1 MVTWNISVATEKLTK
16 RHIDGLKSAT
26 KPYRHYDTELK
37 GFGVLVLPS
46 GIKSYIVEYRPD
58 GGGRNVAKKRMTLGR
73 VGELTPEQAR
83 TLARDRLAEVR
94 RGVDPLSDRQTKR
107 RELKLAEFIDQWEA
121 DAPASKRTGKPMK
134 ALTRS
139 YMLAR
144 LRHHVVPILGR
155 KRVSDVTVDDIN
167 DMIRRVAKGE
177 TAKDARSTKKR
188 GRIRVRGGDGA
199 ARKVASDL
207 SIVFN
212 YAIEKR
218 VVLANPVTHARKPR
232 AGKRHEFLS
241 AGEFAQI
248 GQALTELESE
258 GRNPAGIA
266 ILRLILLTG
275 ARPSEIEGLSWAEVD
290 IEHRC
295 LRLSQSKTGYS
306 VRPLAKAAAAILE
319 ATTRGKS
326 PYVFPATRG
335 DGHFTGSKKIWNQA
349 RSKAGLP
356 GRVRYHARHAMATFA
371 LADGVDA
378 VSVAAILGHKGPRTT
393 LATYAHVI
401 DKSAAN
407 AIEAMGNKIA
417 TAMLSGEGTTAAPT
431 A

>member
-1 MVTWNISVATEKLTK
+1 MASEKLTK
-16 RHIDGLKSAT
+16 RHIDGLRPAT
-26 KPYRHYDTELK
+26 KMYRHYDIELK
-37 GFGVLVLPS
+37 GFGVQVLPS

-73 VGELTPEQAR
+73 VGEITPDQAR
-83 TLARDRLAEVR
+83 ALARDRLAEVR
-94 RGVDPLSDRQTKR
+94 HGTDPLSDRQTKR
-107 RELKLAEFIDQWEA
+107 REMKLSEFIDQWET
-121 DAPASKRTGKPMK
+121 DAPVSKRTGRPMK
-134 ALTRS
+134 ELTRS

-167 DMIRRVAKGE
+167 DMIRRIAKGE
-177 TAKDARSTKKR
+177 TAKDAPSAKKR
-188 GRIRVRGGDGA
+188 GRIKVRGGEGA
-199 ARKVASDL
+199 ALKVASDL
-207 SIVFN
+207 SIIFN
-212 YAIEKR
+212 YAIER
-218 VVLANPVTHARKPR
+218 RLVPTNPVTHARKPR

-241 AGEFAQI
+241 AAEFTLI
-248 GQALTELESE
+248 GQALTELEAE
-258 GRNPAGIA
+258 GCNPAGIA

-275 ARPSEIEGLSWAEVD
+275 ARPSEIESLTWAEVD
-290 IEHRC
+290 FDHQC
-295 LRLSQSKTGYS
+295 LRLAQSKTGYS
-306 VRPLAKAAAAILE
+306 VRPLAMAAVNILSAIE
-319 ATTRGKS
+319 RSKS

-335 DGHFTGSKKIWNQA
+335 EGHFTGAKKIWNQA

-401 DKSAAN
+401 DKSAAHAVEN
-407 AIEAMGNKIA
+407 VGGKIA
-417 TAMLSGEGTTAAPT
+417 TALLESASLIPGHRP
-431 A
+431 

>member
-1 MVTWNISVATEKLTK
+1 MATEKLTK
-16 RHIDGLKSAT
+16 RHIDSLNPAT
-26 KPYRHYDTELK
+26 KSYRHYDTELK

-94 RGVDPLSDRQTKR
+94 RGVDPLSARQMKR
-107 RELKLAEFIDQWEA
+107 RELRLAEFIDLWETE
-121 DAPASKRTGKPMK
+121 APVSKRTGKPMK

-155 KRVSDVTVDDIN
+155 KRVSDVIVDDVN
-167 DMIRRVAKGE
+167 DMIRRIAKGE
-177 TAKDARSTKKR
+177 TAKDALSVKKR
-188 GRIRVRGGDGA
+188 GRIKVRGGDGA
-199 ARKVASDL
+199 ALKVASDL
-207 SIVFN
+207 SIIFN

-232 AGKRHEFLS
+232 AGKRHDFLS
-241 AGEFAQI
+241 AVEFAQI
-248 GQALTELESE
+248 GQALTDLEAE
-258 GRNPAGIA
+258 GCNPAGIA

-275 ARPSEIEGLSWAEVD
+275 ARPSEIEGLSWTEVD
-290 IEHRC
+290 LEHQC
-295 LRLSQSKTGYS
+295 LRLTQSKTGYS
-306 VRPLAKAAAAILE
+306 VRPLAQAAAIIL
-319 ATTRGKS
+319 AALPRSPS

-401 DKSAAN
+401 DKSAAH
-407 AIEAMGNKIA
+407 AIEAVGSKIA
-417 TAMLSGEGTTAAPT
+417 TAMLNAKSKAAAP
-431 A
+431 AA

>member
-1 MVTWNISVATEKLTK
+1 MATEKLTK
-16 RHIDGLKSAT
+16 RHIDSLKPTA

-37 GFGVLVLPS
+37 GFGVQVLPS

-73 VGELTPEQAR
+73 VGELTPDQAR

-94 RGVDPLSDRQTKR
+94 RGTDPLSDRQTKR
-107 RELKLAEFIDQWEA
+107 REMKLSEFIDQWET
-121 DAPASKRTGKPMK
+121 DAPVSKRTGRPMK
-134 ALTRS
+134 ELTRS

-155 KRVSDVTVDDIN
+155 KRVSDVTVDDVN
-167 DMIRRVAKGE
+167 DMIRRIAKGE
-177 TAKDARSTKKR
+177 TAKDAPSAKKR
-188 GRIRVRGGDGA
+188 GRIKVRGGEGA
-199 ARKVASDL
+199 ALKVASDL
-207 SIVFN
+207 SIIFN
-212 YAIEKR
+212 YAIER
-218 VVLANPVTHARKPR
+218 RLVPTNPVTHARKPR

-241 AGEFAQI
+241 AAEFTLI
-248 GQALTELESE
+248 GQALTELEAE
-258 GRNPAGIA
+258 GCNPAGIA

-275 ARPSEIEGLSWAEVD
+275 ARPSEIEGLTWGEVD
-290 IEHRC
+290 FDHQC
-295 LRLSQSKTGYS
+295 LRLTQSKTGYS
-306 VRPLAKAAAAILE
+306 VRPLAQAAVNILSAID
-319 ATTRGKS
+319 RGES

-335 DGHFTGSKKIWNQA
+335 DGHFMGAKKIWNQA

-401 DKSAAN
+401 DKSAAH
-407 AIEAMGNKIA
+407 AVEAVGRKFAN
-417 TAMLSGEGTTAAPT
+417 AMLVADEKADRGNSRT
-431 A
+431 